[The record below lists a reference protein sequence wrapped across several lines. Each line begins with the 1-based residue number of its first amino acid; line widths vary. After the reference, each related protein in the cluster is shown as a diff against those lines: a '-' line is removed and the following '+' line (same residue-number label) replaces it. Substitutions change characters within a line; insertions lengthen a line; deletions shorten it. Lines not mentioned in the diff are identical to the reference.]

1 MIATIIKIQ
10 KKSSRYGGFFFY
22 VFFKSVDN
30 KKSYYSCL
38 YPKMRNFARW
48 KQVMDVGVTLSNLK
62 LCKDKT
68 NLIDADSKFQIVE
81 EKQ

>member
-10 KKSSRYGGFFFY
+10 KKRSRYGGFFFY

-38 YPKMRNFARW
+38 YPKMRNFLRW
-48 KQVMDVGVTLSNLK
+48 KKVMDVNTTLSNLRLVK
-62 LCKDKT
+62 GKDK
-68 NLIDADSKFQIVE
+68 LIDADSKFVKVE
-81 EKQ
+81 EK